1 MTRRMEN
8 TAAVEYLQKG
18 IAALLADLEQ
28 KEFWRTV
35 NSPDADPVF
44 VREIMKQVYL
54 EIGWYQPDVI
64 EATIA
69 LIGQFPRSL
78 SARRVRTM
86 LIHQAEEWDHGEM
99 AVRDY
104 VNLGGREAY
113 ARTSRMSVTAF
124 ATAAHW
130 RMLAHKRDPFAYL
143 GALYLFE
150 GLTPIVTG
158 KVKPNLTRR
167 GIPDSALEY
176 VESLDRGH
184 QARQGGGPPDR
195 RGRRGVSGGDRG
207 HHLGLR
213 LLQKRVPD
221 AGLVGGVR
229 TRRGRVPR
237 PVRPSHDPGVTTPL
251 TTIRFR
257 CASDE
262 VMTGRRGGPS
272 RRSQSSNGPAPQVRE

>member
-1 MTRRMEN
+1 MSKGSKTPP
-8 TAAVEYLQKG
+8 AVDYLQKG
-18 IAALLADLEQ
+18 IAALLAELED
-28 KEFWRTV
+28 KPFWRTI
-35 NSPDADPVF
+35 NDPDADPVL

-104 VNLGGREAY
+104 VGLGGSEAF

-158 KVKPNLTRR
+158 KVKANLTRR
-167 GIPDSALEY
+167 GIPESALEY
-176 VESLDRGH
+176 VEFHSTEDIKH
-184 QARQGGGPPDR
+184 AKVVD
-195 RGRRGVSGGDRG
+195 
-207 HHLGLR
+207 HLIAE
-213 LLQKRVPD
+213 VV
-221 AGLVGGVR
+221 AEF
-229 TRRGRVPR
+229 
-237 PVRPSHDPGVTTPL
+237 PS
-251 TTIRFR
+251 
-257 CASDE
+257 ASDIIVWGFDCFRNVYPLPGWAAAYE
-262 VMTGRRGGPS
+262 RALAEYRVLTS
-272 RRSQSSNGPAPQVRE
+272 EEPACAR